1 MMDEIKTTRKINIIV
16 AIEIFCNADQQE
28 VIEQCNYT
36 FEHDDIVGTEI
47 LGETQ

>member
-1 MMDEIKTTRKINIIV
+1 MSDEIKTTRKINIIV

-36 FEHDDIVGTEI
+36 FGGLRITARFDSN
-47 LGETQ
+47 